1 MALNLLRF
9 YSCANCTEIAIRISY
24 KTAARAKCMSST
36 AACELH
42 VFGIIVFGS
51 RCFCTCSVRYIWIK
65 WSNLMK
71 FYVLFGRVIV
81 IPIDS
86 SCSVMPKSIDK
97 KSLVFEWTISWMK
110 SSNRQSRIF
119 YFFFFFSNDNRT
131 RSYDIFVEYLKKNRL
146 KYRISSWALFIYSVK
161 LESITDNGFKRHKMH
176 VCMYL
181 YSLILCSIWESV
193 CCSTLSARTDY
204 YFSLSWSY
212 CLSFVVGTSR
222 KWKNYIS
229 FLSGEIEIKKHI
241 KFY

>member
-119 YFFFFFSNDNRT
+119 YFFFFFFERQSHT
-131 RSYDIFVEYLKKNRL
+131 LVLHLCGIFKKKSSEISYFVLSVIYLFCE
-146 KYRISSWALFIYSVK
+146 IGI
-161 LESITDNGFKRHKMH
+161 DNGQRFQK
-176 VCMYL
+176 
-181 YSLILCSIWESV
+181 
-193 CCSTLSARTDY
+193 T
-204 YFSLSWSY
+204 
-212 CLSFVVGTSR
+212 
-222 KWKNYIS
+222 
-229 FLSGEIEIKKHI
+229 
-241 KFY
+241 